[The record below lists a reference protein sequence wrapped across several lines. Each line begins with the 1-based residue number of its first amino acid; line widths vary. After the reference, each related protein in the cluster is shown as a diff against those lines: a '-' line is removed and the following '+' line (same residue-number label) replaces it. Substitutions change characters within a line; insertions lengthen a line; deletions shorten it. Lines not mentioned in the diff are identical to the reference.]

1 LEEAG
6 LVSTGI
12 ALVEE
17 HARKIKPPRILSVPF
32 NFGNTLGEVNNPS
45 FQHEILEATF
55 DLLDRPEG
63 PVLEIFETDEI
74 ERVVLSRS
82 EVKTAAVSKKKEDTF
97 VELANIK
104 ANYEK
109 WLGMNKGRTAVGLS
123 NIGIDQ
129 FPAVVEFLKEFI
141 EGKTR
146 DSEIR
151 PEQFSIAHFIR
162 YCVDDLKS
170 YYLESR
176 IAVDPK
182 ASMNELYRWLW
193 SETALSD
200 LLGELAEVMN
210 DSEDKE
216 VKAVAFGIA
225 R

>member
-1 LEEAG
+1 
-6 LVSTGI
+6 
-12 ALVEE
+12 
-17 HARKIKPPRILSVPF
+17 
-32 NFGNTLGEVNNPS
+32 
-45 FQHEILEATF
+45 
-55 DLLDRPEG
+55 
-63 PVLEIFETDEI
+63 LEIFETDEI

>member
-55 DLLDRPEG
+55 DLLDRAEG

-82 EVKTAAVSKKKEDTF
+82 EVKTAAVSKKEDTF
-97 VELANIK
+97 VELANIE

-123 NIGIDQ
+123 SIGIDQ
-129 FPAVVEFLKEFI
+129 FPAVVAFLKEFI
-141 EGKTR
+141 AGNTN

-193 SETALSD
+193 SETAMGD

-210 DSEDKE
+210 ESEDKE